1 MQKLPLTLLV
11 LLACASPSEG
21 LVSLD
26 TGLETDVLGREPRVD
41 SLVVEAIDTSGNATE
56 IARQRLPVD
65 VVDLGELPKV
75 DTASLRVRGLDAQG
89 AVRVRGESLYAA
101 YGDLERATLRIF
113 LQRTGESARFPSP
126 FSAPYP
132 SSDRVDVIAGRYVAV
147 ADGARLVAYD
157 VANLA
162 PITDRTLPVE
172 PKTVAAFDT
181 RLLLLLSDAAQA
193 VVVDLATR
201 DETKLDAPPG
211 GSFAEVAGGRVV
223 RAGAQGTYV
232 VGATRTSSPTAKV
245 LRVATDGALSFVELS
260 SPRVGAGASWV
271 EGRGLVVVGGSP
283 SAAGVE
289 VVAVGSSRGAPLAFP
304 PDATVG
310 LAAAPLDGAS
320 VAVVGGPSL
329 RVVDLGCAASCAPRT
344 VPSGDGEPLS
354 SPDATA
360 LDKAALVSGTNPGGL
375 ARVYLVEG
383 AGARAVP
390 LRESRSQVR
399 LVPLPT
405 GNVAI
410 VGGGPSTLES
420 FRQ

>member
-41 SLVVEAIDTSGNATE
+41 SLVVEAVDTSGNATE
-56 IARQRLPVD
+56 IARQRLPAD

-101 YGDLERATLRIF
+101 YGDLARATLRIF
-113 LQRTGESARFPSP
+113 LQRIGETARFPSP

-132 SSDRVDVIAGRYVAV
+132 SSDRVDVIAGRYVAA

-157 VANLA
+157 LANLA
-162 PITDRTLPVE
+162 PIADRALPLE
-172 PKTVAAFDT
+172 PKTLAAFDT
-181 RLLLLLSDAAQA
+181 RLLLLSDAAQA

-201 DETKLDAPPG
+201 DETKLDAPAG

-232 VGATRTSSPTAKV
+232 VGATRTSNPTAKV
-245 LRVATDGALSFVELS
+245 LRVATDGALSFLDLS
-260 SPRVGAGASWV
+260 SARSGAGATWV
-271 EGRGLVVVGGSP
+271 EGRGLVVVGGSAT
-283 SAAGVE
+283 AAGVE
-289 VVAVGSSRGAPLAFP
+289 VVAVGSTRGAPLPFP
-304 PDATVG
+304 PDATAG
-310 LAAAPLDGAS
+310 LAIAS
-320 VAVVGGPSL
+320 VDGSSIAAVGGPSL
-329 RVVDLGCAASCAPRT
+329 RMLDLACAASCAPRAIPT
-344 VPSGDGEPLS
+344 GDGEPLA
-354 SPDATA
+354 SPDATP
-360 LDKAALVSGTNPGGL
+360 LDKAALVAGTDPGGR
-375 ARVYLVEG
+375 ARLYLVDG
-383 AGARAVP
+383 TSARPVP
-390 LRESRSQVR
+390 LREPRSQVR
-399 LVPLPT
+399 LVRLPT
-405 GNVAI
+405 GNVAV
-410 VGGGPSTLES
+410 VGGGPATLES

>member
-56 IARQRLPVD
+56 IARRRLPAD

-89 AVRVRGESLYAA
+89 AERVRGESLYAA

-126 FSAPYP
+126 FSTPYP

-162 PITDRTLPVE
+162 PIADRTLPVE

-181 RLLLLLSDAAQA
+181 RLLLVSDAAQA

-232 VGATRTSSPTAKV
+232 VGATRTSNPTAKV
-245 LRVATDGALSFVELS
+245 LRVAKDGALSFVELS
-260 SPRVGAGASWV
+260 SARAGAGASWV
-271 EGRGLVVVGGSP
+271 EGARPRGRRREPIGR
-283 SAAGVE
+283 
-289 VVAVGSSRGAPLAFP
+289 RGR
-304 PDATVG
+304 G
-310 LAAAPLDGAS
+310 RRG
-320 VAVVGGPSL
+320 
-329 RVVDLGCAASCAPRT
+329 
-344 VPSGDGEPLS
+344 
-354 SPDATA
+354 
-360 LDKAALVSGTNPGGL
+360 
-375 ARVYLVEG
+375 
-383 AGARAVP
+383 
-390 LRESRSQVR
+390 R
-399 LVPLPT
+399 LVPWGPARLPPRRH
-405 GNVAI
+405 GRARGSAARRLVRRR
-410 VGGGPSTLES
+410 GGWAFAACRRPRVRGELCPTDHPV
-420 FRQ
+420 R

>member
-56 IARQRLPVD
+56 IARRRLPAD

-89 AVRVRGESLYAA
+89 AERVRGESLYAA

-126 FSAPYP
+126 FSTPYP

-162 PITDRTLPVE
+162 PIADRTLPVE

-181 RLLLLLSDAAQA
+181 RLLLVSDAAQA

-232 VGATRTSSPTAKV
+232 VGATRTSNPTAKV
-245 LRVATDGALSFVELS
+245 LRVAKDGALSFVELS
-260 SPRVGAGASWV
+260 SARAGAGASWV

-310 LAAAPLDGAS
+310 LAVAPLDGSS

-344 VPSGDGEPLS
+344 IPSGDGEPLS
-354 SPDATA
+354 SPDATP
-360 LDKAALVSGTNPGGL
+360 LDKAALVSGTAPGGR
-375 ARVYLVEG
+375 ARLYLVEG
-383 AGARAVP
+383 SGARAVP
-390 LRESRSQVR
+390 LREPRSQVR

-410 VGGGPSTLES
+410 VGGGPLTLES
-420 FRQ
+420 FRP